1 VPSTFDWRVVH
12 EIQRAEAA
20 YEVPL
25 ATIKRLEA
33 RILSAA
39 RENPE
44 IRLR

>member
-1 VPSTFDWRVVH
+1 MPSTLDSRAVR
-12 EIQRAEAA
+12 EILRAEAA

-44 IRLR
+44 ISLR